1 MHKDRTL
8 WKNLNEN
15 IEMASKNVKI
25 AKQTCWFIRQVRQST
40 RTVVNTLWLITLDV
54 EDDLKST
61 SSEQNNKRLAFVH
74 YVYPRTSQKSHF
86 KQFEEKRN
94 T

>member
-1 MHKDRTL
+1 MKTKK
-8 WKNLNEN
+8 WP
-15 IEMASKNVKI
+15 SKMLSEH
-25 AKQTCWFIRQVRQST
+25 ARMFIRHVRVQIESHP
-40 RTVVNTLWLITLDV
+40 NSCQYPLINYFGI

-86 KQFEEKRN
+86 KQFEEN
-94 T
+94 

>member
-1 MHKDRTL
+1 
-8 WKNLNEN
+8 
-15 IEMASKNVKI
+15 MAFKNVKR
-25 AKQTCWFIRQVRQST
+25 ACLFIRQVRVQIESHP
-40 RTVVNTLWLITLDV
+40 NSCQYPLINYFGI

-86 KQFEEKRN
+86 KQFEEN
-94 T
+94 